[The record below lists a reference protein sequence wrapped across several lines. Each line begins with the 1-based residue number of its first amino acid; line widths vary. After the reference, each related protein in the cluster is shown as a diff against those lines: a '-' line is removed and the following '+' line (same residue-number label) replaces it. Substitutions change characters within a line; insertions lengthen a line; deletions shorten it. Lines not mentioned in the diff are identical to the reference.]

1 VSFLSGFPLS
11 EQRFVRRRHGRPGTV
26 IICPVPIIAA
36 FLLFAV
42 PAFAQPAS
50 GTTASG
56 LFYEASGAGEPIV
69 LIHAFSVDR
78 RMWEP
83 QIAAFDGRFR
93 VVRYDLRGHGRSAAP
108 VGPYTGYGDLK
119 DVLDALGIQRA
130 VLVGLSAGSEVAIN
144 FALTNPDRV
153 SRLVLAS
160 PGLGGYRLPPLPW
173 ADATFKAAAAGDAQA
188 AARLWAQT
196 PIMALR
202 KNETARDTVRS
213 LVEDNWRLWTF
224 GRTEQPLMPPAITR
238 LAGINSPVL
247 VVTGSEDLSYITDIA
262 ALIAKSVANGRHM
275 VIPGA
280 GHIVNLDAPSEFSE
294 AMSVFVG
301 Q

>member
-1 VSFLSGFPLS
+1 MCATRTVG
-11 EQRFVRRRHGRPGTV
+11 QGRCIIRR
-26 IICPVPIIAA
+26 VPIVAAA

-42 PAFAQPAS
+42 PSFAQPAS

-56 LFYEASGAGEPIV
+56 LFYEVSGAGDPIV

-83 QIAAFDGRFR
+83 QIATFDRRFR
-93 VVRYDLRGHGRSAAP
+93 IVRYDLRGHGRSAAP
-108 VGPYTGYGDLK
+108 AGPYAGYADLK
-119 DVLDALGIQRA
+119 DVLDVLGIQRA
-130 VLVGLSAGSEVAIN
+130 TLVGLSAGSEVAIN

-160 PGLGGYRLPPLPW
+160 PGLGGYRLPPIPW
-173 ADATFKAAAAGDAQA
+173 ADATFKAAADGDAPA

-202 KNETARDTVRS
+202 KNENARDIVRS
-213 LVEDNWRLWTF
+213 LVADNWRLWTF
-224 GRTEQPLMPPAITR
+224 RRTEQPLMPPAITR
-238 LAGINSPVL
+238 LAEIKAPVL
-247 VVTGSEDLSYITDIA
+247 VITGGEDLSYITDIA
-262 ALIAKSVANGRHM
+262 ALIAKSAATGRHV

-280 GHIVNLDAPSEFSE
+280 GHIVNLDAPAEFNE
-294 AMSVFVG
+294 TMSAFLI

>member
-1 VSFLSGFPLS
+1 
-11 EQRFVRRRHGRPGTV
+11 VRRQHDRPDAV
-26 IICPVPIIAA
+26 IIGPVPIIAA
-36 FLLFAV
+36 VFLLFAV
-42 PAFAQPAS
+42 PSFGQPAS

-56 LFYEASGAGEPIV
+56 LFYEVSGAGDPIV

-83 QIAAFDGRFR
+83 QIATFDGRFR

-108 VGPYTGYGDLK
+108 AGPYTGYGDLK

-130 VLVGLSAGSEVAIN
+130 ALVGLSAGSEVAIN

-160 PGLGGYRLPPLPW
+160 SGLGGYRLPPLPW
-173 ADATFKAAAAGDAQA
+173 ADATFKAAAGGDAHA

-196 PIMALR
+196 PIMAVR
-202 KNETARDTVRS
+202 KNESARDTVRS
-213 LVEDNWRLWTF
+213 LVGDNWRLWTF
-224 GRTEQPLMPPAITR
+224 RRTEQPLMPPAITR
-238 LAGINSPVL
+238 LAEIKAPVL
-247 VVTGSEDLSYITDIA
+247 VLTGGEDLSYITDIA
-262 ALIAKSVANGRHM
+262 ALIAKSVASGRHV

-280 GHIVNLDAPSEFSE
+280 GHIVNLDAPAEFNE
-294 AMSVFVG
+294 AMSVFLI